1 VGHYAVIGHLPD
13 MTDVAVREA
22 TALETTVRR
31 AAAGDEA
38 AFARLVAEHHASMTR
53 VAFVIVGDVAAASD
67 AVQAA
72 WSIAWQRLGGLR
84 EPAQVRAWLVAI
96 AANEAR
102 QIVRRGLRRPVV
114 DLTAA
119 LDRHGD
125 GDPADAIGLIDLERA
140 LRRLSPDDRTLIAL
154 RYVAGLDSTEIAA
167 QLGGSAS
174 GIRSRLARLLERLR
188 TDLDH
193 D

>member
-1 VGHYAVIGHLPD
+1 MGQFAALEHLPD
-13 MTDVAVREA
+13 MTDMAVPDA
-22 TALETTVRR
+22 TPLETTVRR
-31 AAAGDEA
+31 AAEGDES

-53 VAFVIVGDVAAASD
+53 VAFVIVGDPAVAAD
-67 AVQAA
+67 AVQSA
-72 WSIAWQRLGGLR
+72 WALAWQRIGGLR
-84 EPAQVRAWLVAI
+84 DPALVGAWLVAI

-102 QIVRRGLRRPVV
+102 QAARRGRRRPVV
-114 DLTAA
+114 DLSAS
-119 LDRHGD
+119 LDRHGEA
-125 GDPADAIGLIDLERA
+125 DPADAIGLVDLERA
-140 LRRLSPDDRTLIAL
+140 LRRLKPDERSLIAL

-174 GIRSRLARLLERLR
+174 GVRSRLSRLLDRLR

>member
-1 VGHYAVIGHLPD
+1 VLDAATLAV
-13 MTDVAVREA
+13 
-22 TALETTVRR
+22 TVKR
-31 AAAGDEA
+31 AAEGDQV
-38 AFARLVAEHHASMTR
+38 AFARLVAEHHAAMAR
-53 VAFVIVGDVAAASD
+53 VAYVIAGDATVASD

-72 WSIAWQRLGGLR
+72 WATAWQRIGGLR
-84 EPAQVRAWLVAI
+84 EPSQVRAWLVAI

-102 QIVRRGLRRPVV
+102 QALRRGRRQPVV
-114 DLTAA
+114 DLSVA
-119 LDRHGD
+119 LDRAVG
-125 GDPADAIGLIDLERA
+125 GDPADAIDLVDLERA
-140 LRRLSPDDRTLIAL
+140 LRRLDPDDRALIAM

-174 GIRSRLARLLERLR
+174 GVRSRLARLLDRLR

>member
-1 VGHYAVIGHLPD
+1 MPD
-13 MTDVAVREA
+13 ATTLEA
-22 TALETTVRR
+22 TVRR
-31 AAAGDEA
+31 AAEGDES

-53 VAFVIVGDVAAASD
+53 VAFVIAGDPAVAAD

-72 WSIAWQRLGGLR
+72 WAIAWQRLGGLR
-84 EPAQVRAWLVAI
+84 DPAHVRAWLVAI

-102 QIVRRGLRRPVV
+102 QALRRGRRQPVV
-114 DLTAA
+114 DLSASINR
-119 LDRHGD
+119 LGD
-125 GDPADAIGLIDLERA
+125 GDPADAIGLVDLERA
-140 LRRLSPDDRTLIAL
+140 LHRLKPDERSLIAL
-154 RYVAGLDSTEIAA
+154 RYVAGLDSGEIAA

-174 GIRSRLARLLERLR
+174 GVRSRLSRILDRLR